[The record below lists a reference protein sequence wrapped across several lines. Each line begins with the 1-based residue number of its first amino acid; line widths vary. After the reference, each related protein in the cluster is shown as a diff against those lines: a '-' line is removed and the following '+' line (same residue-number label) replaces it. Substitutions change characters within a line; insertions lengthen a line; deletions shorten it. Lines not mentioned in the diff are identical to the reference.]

1 MFTKKAARLADKLR
15 FVSVFVLIALLVVGF
30 LLKDKAGIEYFL
42 YPVYDDKEVID
53 SVFEEE
59 NPFVVMY
66 PNSAEDKIAA
76 TAAAIAADKDVKS
89 VTTYAGTLGITLG
102 VDEAVELISTRFP
115 DLIGSVP
122 PSMSAQITVIMQDL
136 FKTYLGKEELD
147 GTETVEMYG
156 FVSYVLGDMLTDDSV
171 NNIVKTLILSD
182 PETKAQCDSVKAMLD
197 SAKAQ
202 LVGENYSRI
211 MVTTRLQKESD
222 EAFAFVERLDGILKE
237 NMGEYYIMGNSY
249 LAYEMRAS
257 YSDEVNLITLISIVL
272 IFIVV
277 ALTFK
282 SLIIPTVL
290 VALIQCAVYLTLSFS
305 HLAHLEF
312 YYLAVII
319 VQAILMGATIDYA
332 ILFTNNCGFARRGVF
347 QLDAY
352 DPDLV
357 VDTVFR
363 NADTRAY
370 GKGPVDGSGVSCD
383 SDRKLLCGGALRNS
397 SARNFGGAGQAY
409 MLQREK
415 VGRIERQ
422 DERKILQPK
431 IREVNKNV
439 HNHLLNMQTRPSVR
453 IQGARLR

>member
-15 FVSVFVLIALLVVGF
+15 FVSIFVLIALLVVGF

-66 PNSAEDKIAA
+66 PNSAEDKVAA
-76 TAAAIAADKDVKS
+76 TAAAIAADKDVVS
-89 VTTYAGTLGITLG
+89 VTTYADTLGIMLG

-171 NNIVKTLILSD
+171 NNIVKTMILND
-182 PETKAQCDSVKAMLD
+182 PETKAQCESVKAMLD
-197 SAKAQ
+197 VAKAQ

-211 MVTTRLQKESD
+211 MVATTLQKESD

-305 HLAHLEF
+305 YLAHLEF

-332 ILFTNNCGFARRGVF
+332 ILFTNN
-347 QLDAY
+347 Y
-352 DPDLV
+352 
-357 VDTVFR
+357 
-363 NADTRAY
+363 
-370 GKGPVDGSGVSCD
+370 
-383 SDRKLLCGGALRNS
+383 
-397 SARNFGGAGQAY
+397 
-409 MLQREK
+409 REK
-415 VGRIERQ
+415 
-422 DERKILQPK
+422 RKILDRADSLASAYSNSMHTILTSSSILFFVTLIIGLTAK
-431 IREVNKNV
+431 D
-439 HNHLLNMQTRPSVR
+439 PSMVQVCLAIAIGSFFAVALCVIVLPGILAALDKPICYSAKKWEELSAKLKEKYYSR
-453 IQGARLR
+453 KSAE

>member
-15 FVSVFVLIALLVVGF
+15 FLSIFVLIALLVVGF

-66 PNSAEDKIAA
+66 PNSAEDKVAA
-76 TAAAIAADKDVKS
+76 TAAAIAADKDVVS
-89 VTTYAGTLGITLG
+89 VTTYADTLGIMLG

-122 PSMSAQITVIMQDL
+122 PSMSAQITVIIQDL

-171 NNIVKTLILSD
+171 NNIVKTLILND
-182 PETKAQCDSVKAMLD
+182 PETKAQCESVKAMLD
-197 SAKAQ
+197 AAKAQ

-211 MVTTRLQKESD
+211 MVATTLQKESD

-237 NMGEYYIMGNSY
+237 SMGEYYIMGNSY

-305 HLAHLEF
+305 YLAHLEF

-332 ILFTNNCGFARRGVF
+332 ILFTNN
-347 QLDAY
+347 Y
-352 DPDLV
+352 
-357 VDTVFR
+357 
-363 NADTRAY
+363 
-370 GKGPVDGSGVSCD
+370 
-383 SDRKLLCGGALRNS
+383 
-397 SARNFGGAGQAY
+397 
-409 MLQREK
+409 REK
-415 VGRIERQ
+415 
-422 DERKILQPK
+422 RKILDRADSLASAYSNSMHTILTSSSILFFVTLIIGLTAK
-431 IREVNKNV
+431 D
-439 HNHLLNMQTRPSVR
+439 PSMVQVCLA
-453 IQGARLR
+453 IAIGSFFAVALCVIVLPGILAALDKPICYSAKK

>member
-15 FVSVFVLIALLVVGF
+15 FVSIFVLIALLVVGF

-66 PNSAEDKIAA
+66 PNSAEDKVAA
-76 TAAAIAADKDVKS
+76 TAAAIAADKDVVS
-89 VTTYAGTLGITLG
+89 VTTYADTLGIMLG

-197 SAKAQ
+197 AAKAQ

-211 MVTTRLQKESD
+211 MVATKLQKESD

-272 IFIVV
+272 IFLVV

-305 HLAHLEF
+305 YLAHLEF

-332 ILFTNNCGFARRGVF
+332 ILFTNN
-347 QLDAY
+347 Y
-352 DPDLV
+352 
-357 VDTVFR
+357 
-363 NADTRAY
+363 
-370 GKGPVDGSGVSCD
+370 
-383 SDRKLLCGGALRNS
+383 
-397 SARNFGGAGQAY
+397 
-409 MLQREK
+409 REK
-415 VGRIERQ
+415 
-422 DERKILQPK
+422 RKILDRADSLASAYSNSMHTILTSSSILFFVTLIIGLTAK
-431 IREVNKNV
+431 D
-439 HNHLLNMQTRPSVR
+439 PSMVQVCLAIAIGSFFAVALCVIVLPGILAALDKPICYSAKKWEELSAKLKEKYYSR
-453 IQGARLR
+453 KSAE

>member
-15 FVSVFVLIALLVVGF
+15 FVSIFVLIALLVVGF

-66 PNSAEDKIAA
+66 PNSAEDKVAA
-76 TAAAIAADKDVKS
+76 TAAAIAADKDVVS
-89 VTTYAGTLGITLG
+89 VTTYADTLGIMLG

-156 FVSYVLGDMLTDDSV
+156 FVRYVLGDMLTDDSV
-171 NNIVKTLILSD
+171 NNIVKTMILND
-182 PETKAQCDSVKAMLD
+182 PETKAQCESVKAMLD
-197 SAKAQ
+197 AAKAQ

-211 MVTTRLQKESD
+211 MVATTLQKESD

-305 HLAHLEF
+305 YLAHLEF

-332 ILFTNNCGFARRGVF
+332 ILFTNN
-347 QLDAY
+347 Y
-352 DPDLV
+352 
-357 VDTVFR
+357 
-363 NADTRAY
+363 
-370 GKGPVDGSGVSCD
+370 
-383 SDRKLLCGGALRNS
+383 
-397 SARNFGGAGQAY
+397 
-409 MLQREK
+409 REK
-415 VGRIERQ
+415 
-422 DERKILQPK
+422 RKILDRADSLASAYSNSMHTILTSSSILFFVTLIIGLTAK
-431 IREVNKNV
+431 D
-439 HNHLLNMQTRPSVR
+439 PSMVQVCLAIAIGSFFAVALCVIVLPGILAALDKPICYSAKKWEELSAKLKEKYYSR
-453 IQGARLR
+453 KSAE

>member
-15 FVSVFVLIALLVVGF
+15 FVSIFVLIALLVVGF

-66 PNSAEDKIAA
+66 PNSAEDKVAA
-76 TAAAIAADKDVKS
+76 TAAAIAADKDVVS
-89 VTTYAGTLGITLG
+89 VTTYADTLGIMLG

-171 NNIVKTLILSD
+171 NNIVKTMILND
-182 PETKAQCDSVKAMLD
+182 PEAKAQCESVKAMLD
-197 SAKAQ
+197 AAKAQ

-211 MVTTRLQKESD
+211 MVATTLQKESD

-305 HLAHLEF
+305 YLAHLEF

-332 ILFTNNCGFARRGVF
+332 ILFTNN
-347 QLDAY
+347 Y
-352 DPDLV
+352 
-357 VDTVFR
+357 
-363 NADTRAY
+363 
-370 GKGPVDGSGVSCD
+370 
-383 SDRKLLCGGALRNS
+383 
-397 SARNFGGAGQAY
+397 
-409 MLQREK
+409 REK
-415 VGRIERQ
+415 
-422 DERKILQPK
+422 RKILDRADSLASAYSNSMHTILTSSSILFFVTLIIGLTAK
-431 IREVNKNV
+431 D
-439 HNHLLNMQTRPSVR
+439 PSMVQVCLAIAIGSFFAVALCVIVLPGILAALDKPICYSAKKWEELSAKLKEKYYSR
-453 IQGARLR
+453 KSAE

>member
-15 FVSVFVLIALLVVGF
+15 FVSIFVLIALLVVGF

-42 YPVYDDKEVID
+42 YPVYDDKKVID

-66 PNSAEDKIAA
+66 PNSAEDKVAA
-76 TAAAIAADKDVKS
+76 TAAAIAADKDVVS
-89 VTTYAGTLGITLG
+89 VTTYADTLGIMLG

-171 NNIVKTLILSD
+171 NNIVKTMILSD

-197 SAKAQ
+197 AAKAQ

-211 MVTTRLQKESD
+211 MVATTLQKESD

-305 HLAHLEF
+305 YLAHLEF

-332 ILFTNNCGFARRGVF
+332 ILFTNN
-347 QLDAY
+347 Y
-352 DPDLV
+352 
-357 VDTVFR
+357 
-363 NADTRAY
+363 
-370 GKGPVDGSGVSCD
+370 
-383 SDRKLLCGGALRNS
+383 
-397 SARNFGGAGQAY
+397 
-409 MLQREK
+409 REK
-415 VGRIERQ
+415 
-422 DERKILQPK
+422 RKILDRADSLAAAYSNSMHTILTSSSILFFVTLILGLTAK
-431 IREVNKNV
+431 D
-439 HNHLLNMQTRPSVR
+439 PSMVQVCLAIAIGSFFAVALCVIVLPGILAALDKPICYSAKKWEELSAKLKEKYYSR
-453 IQGARLR
+453 KSAE

>member
-1 MFTKKAARLADKLR
+1 MFTKKVARLADKLR

-66 PNSAEDKIAA
+66 PNSAEDKVAA
-76 TAAAIAADKDVKS
+76 TAAAIAADKDVVS
-89 VTTYAGTLGITLG
+89 VTTYADTLGIMLG

-171 NNIVKTLILSD
+171 NNIVKTMILND
-182 PETKAQCDSVKAMLD
+182 PETKAQCESVKAMLD
-197 SAKAQ
+197 AAKAQ

-211 MVTTRLQKESD
+211 MVATTLQKESD

-305 HLAHLEF
+305 YLAHLEF

-332 ILFTNNCGFARRGVF
+332 ILFTNN
-347 QLDAY
+347 Y
-352 DPDLV
+352 
-357 VDTVFR
+357 
-363 NADTRAY
+363 
-370 GKGPVDGSGVSCD
+370 
-383 SDRKLLCGGALRNS
+383 
-397 SARNFGGAGQAY
+397 
-409 MLQREK
+409 REK
-415 VGRIERQ
+415 
-422 DERKILQPK
+422 RKILDRADSLASAYSNSMHTILTSSSILFFVTLIIGLTAK
-431 IREVNKNV
+431 D
-439 HNHLLNMQTRPSVR
+439 PSMVQVCLAIAIGSFFAVALCVIVLPGILAALDKPICYSAKKWEELSAKLKEKYYSR
-453 IQGARLR
+453 KSAE

>member
-332 ILFTNNCGFARRGVF
+332 ILFTNN
-347 QLDAY
+347 Y
-352 DPDLV
+352 
-357 VDTVFR
+357 
-363 NADTRAY
+363 
-370 GKGPVDGSGVSCD
+370 
-383 SDRKLLCGGALRNS
+383 
-397 SARNFGGAGQAY
+397 
-409 MLQREK
+409 REK
-415 VGRIERQ
+415 
-422 DERKILQPK
+422 RKTLDRADSLAAAYSNSMHTILTSSSILFFVTLILGLTAK
-431 IREVNKNV
+431 D
-439 HNHLLNMQTRPSVR
+439 PSMVQVCLAIAIGSFFAVALCVIVLPGILAALDKPICYSAKKWEELSAKMKEKYYSR
-453 IQGARLR
+453 KSAK

>member
-15 FVSVFVLIALLVVGF
+15 FVSIFVLIALLVVGF

-66 PNSAEDKIAA
+66 PNSSEDKVNA

-89 VTTYAGTLGITLG
+89 VTTYAGTLGIMLG

-122 PSMSAQITVIMQDL
+122 PSMSSQISAIMQDL

-147 GTETVEMYG
+147 GTERVEMYG

-171 NNIVKTLILSD
+171 NNIVKTMILND
-182 PETKAQCDSVKAMLD
+182 PETKAQCESVKAMLD
-197 SAKAQ
+197 AAKAQ

-211 MVTTRLQKESD
+211 MVATTLQKESD

-305 HLAHLEF
+305 YLAHLEF

-332 ILFTNNCGFARRGVF
+332 ILFTNN
-347 QLDAY
+347 Y
-352 DPDLV
+352 
-357 VDTVFR
+357 
-363 NADTRAY
+363 
-370 GKGPVDGSGVSCD
+370 
-383 SDRKLLCGGALRNS
+383 
-397 SARNFGGAGQAY
+397 
-409 MLQREK
+409 REK
-415 VGRIERQ
+415 
-422 DERKILQPK
+422 RKTLDRADSLASAYSNSMHTILTSSSILFFVTLIIGLTAK
-431 IREVNKNV
+431 D
-439 HNHLLNMQTRPSVR
+439 PSMVQVCLAIAIGSFFAVALCVIVLPGILAALDKPICYSAKKWEEWSAKLKEKYYSR
-453 IQGARLR
+453 KSAE

>member
-15 FVSVFVLIALLVVGF
+15 FVSIFVLIALLVVGF

-66 PNSAEDKIAA
+66 PNSAEDKVAA

-102 VDEAVELISTRFP
+102 VDEAVELISTQFP

-197 SAKAQ
+197 AAKAQ

-211 MVTTRLQKESD
+211 MVATTLQKESD

-305 HLAHLEF
+305 YLAHLEF

-332 ILFTNNCGFARRGVF
+332 ILYTNN
-347 QLDAY
+347 Y
-352 DPDLV
+352 
-357 VDTVFR
+357 
-363 NADTRAY
+363 
-370 GKGPVDGSGVSCD
+370 
-383 SDRKLLCGGALRNS
+383 
-397 SARNFGGAGQAY
+397 
-409 MLQREK
+409 REK
-415 VGRIERQ
+415 
-422 DERKILQPK
+422 RKILDRADSLAAAYSNSMHTILTSSSILFFVTLILGLTAK
-431 IREVNKNV
+431 D
-439 HNHLLNMQTRPSVR
+439 PSMVQVCLAIAIGSFFAVALCVIVLPGILAALDKPICYSAKKWEELSAKLKEKYYSR
-453 IQGARLR
+453 KSAE

>member
-1 MFTKKAARLADKLR
+1 MFTKKAARLAPKLR
-15 FVSVFVLIALLVVGF
+15 FVSIFVLIALLVVGF

-42 YPVYDDKEVID
+42 YPFYDDKEVID

-59 NPFVVMY
+59 TPFVVMY

-76 TAAAIAADKDVKS
+76 TAAAIAADKDVVS
-89 VTTYAGTLGITLG
+89 VTTYADTLGIMLG

-156 FVSYVLGDMLTDDSV
+156 LVSYVLGDMLTDDSV
-171 NNIVKTLILSD
+171 NNIVKTMILND
-182 PETKAQCDSVKAMLD
+182 PETKAQCESVKAMLD
-197 SAKAQ
+197 AAKAQ

-211 MVTTRLQKESD
+211 MVATTLQKESD

-305 HLAHLEF
+305 YLAHLEF

-332 ILFTNNCGFARRGVF
+332 ILFTNN
-347 QLDAY
+347 Y
-352 DPDLV
+352 
-357 VDTVFR
+357 
-363 NADTRAY
+363 
-370 GKGPVDGSGVSCD
+370 
-383 SDRKLLCGGALRNS
+383 
-397 SARNFGGAGQAY
+397 
-409 MLQREK
+409 REK
-415 VGRIERQ
+415 
-422 DERKILQPK
+422 RKILDRADSLASAYSNSMHTILTSSSILFFVTLIIGLTAK
-431 IREVNKNV
+431 D
-439 HNHLLNMQTRPSVR
+439 PSM
-453 IQGARLR
+453 IQVCLAIAIGSFFAVALCVIVLPGILAALDKPICYSAKKWEELSAKLKEKYYSRKSAE

>member
-15 FVSVFVLIALLVVGF
+15 FVSIFVLIALLVVGF

-66 PNSAEDKIAA
+66 PNSAEDKVAA
-76 TAAAIAADKDVKS
+76 TAAAIAADKEVVS
-89 VTTYAGTLGITLG
+89 VTTYADTLGIMLG
-102 VDEAVELISTRFP
+102 VDEAVELISTQFP

-136 FKTYLGKEELD
+136 FKTYLGKEKLD

-171 NNIVKTLILSD
+171 NNIVKTMILND
-182 PETKAQCDSVKAMLD
+182 PETKAQCESVKAMLD
-197 SAKAQ
+197 AAKAQ

-211 MVTTRLQKESD
+211 MVATTLQKESD

-237 NMGEYYIMGNSY
+237 SMGEYYIMGNSY

-305 HLAHLEF
+305 YLAHLEF

-332 ILFTNNCGFARRGVF
+332 ILFTNN
-347 QLDAY
+347 Y
-352 DPDLV
+352 
-357 VDTVFR
+357 
-363 NADTRAY
+363 
-370 GKGPVDGSGVSCD
+370 
-383 SDRKLLCGGALRNS
+383 
-397 SARNFGGAGQAY
+397 
-409 MLQREK
+409 REK
-415 VGRIERQ
+415 
-422 DERKILQPK
+422 RKTLDRADSLAAAYSNSMHTILTSSSILFFVTLILGLTAK
-431 IREVNKNV
+431 D
-439 HNHLLNMQTRPSVR
+439 PSMVQVCLAIAIGSFFAVALCVIVLPGILAALDKPICYSAKKWEELSAKLKEKYYSR
-453 IQGARLR
+453 KSAE

>member
-15 FVSVFVLIALLVVGF
+15 FVSIFVLIALLVVGF

-66 PNSAEDKIAA
+66 PNSAEDKVAA
-76 TAAAIAADKDVKS
+76 TAAAIAADKDVVS
-89 VTTYAGTLGITLG
+89 VTTYADTLGIMLG

-171 NNIVKTLILSD
+171 NNIVKTMILND
-182 PETKAQCDSVKAMLD
+182 PKTKAQCESVKAMLD
-197 SAKAQ
+197 AAKAQ

-211 MVTTRLQKESD
+211 MVATTLQKESD

-272 IFIVV
+272 TFIVV

-305 HLAHLEF
+305 YLAHLEF

-332 ILFTNNCGFARRGVF
+332 ILFTNN
-347 QLDAY
+347 Y
-352 DPDLV
+352 
-357 VDTVFR
+357 
-363 NADTRAY
+363 
-370 GKGPVDGSGVSCD
+370 
-383 SDRKLLCGGALRNS
+383 
-397 SARNFGGAGQAY
+397 
-409 MLQREK
+409 REK
-415 VGRIERQ
+415 
-422 DERKILQPK
+422 RKILDRADSLAAAYSNSMHTILTSSSILFFVTLILGLTAK
-431 IREVNKNV
+431 D
-439 HNHLLNMQTRPSVR
+439 PSMVQVCLAIAIGSFFAVALCVIVLPGILAALDKPICYSAKKWEELSAKLKEKYYSR
-453 IQGARLR
+453 KSAE

>member
-15 FVSVFVLIALLVVGF
+15 FVSIFVLIALLVVGF

-66 PNSAEDKIAA
+66 PNSAEDKVAA
-76 TAAAIAADKDVKS
+76 TAAAIAADKDVVS
-89 VTTYAGTLGITLG
+89 VTTYADTLGIMLG

-171 NNIVKTLILSD
+171 NNIVKTMILND
-182 PETKAQCDSVKAMLD
+182 PETKAQCESVKAMLD
-197 SAKAQ
+197 AAKAQ

-211 MVTTRLQKESD
+211 MVATTLQKESD
-222 EAFAFVERLDGILKE
+222 EAFAFVERLDGVLKE

-305 HLAHLEF
+305 YLAHLEF

-332 ILFTNNCGFARRGVF
+332 ILFTNN
-347 QLDAY
+347 Y
-352 DPDLV
+352 
-357 VDTVFR
+357 
-363 NADTRAY
+363 
-370 GKGPVDGSGVSCD
+370 
-383 SDRKLLCGGALRNS
+383 
-397 SARNFGGAGQAY
+397 
-409 MLQREK
+409 REK
-415 VGRIERQ
+415 
-422 DERKILQPK
+422 RKILDRADSLASAYSNSMHTILTSSSILFFVTLIIGLTAK
-431 IREVNKNV
+431 D
-439 HNHLLNMQTRPSVR
+439 PSMVQVCLAIAIGSFFAVALCVIVLPGILAALDKPICYSAKKWEELSAKLKEKYYSR
-453 IQGARLR
+453 KSAE

>member
-15 FVSVFVLIALLVVGF
+15 FVSIFVLIALLVVGF

-66 PNSAEDKIAA
+66 PNSAEDKVAA
-76 TAAAIAADKDVKS
+76 TAAAIAADKDVVS
-89 VTTYAGTLGITLG
+89 VTTYADTLGIMLG

-197 SAKAQ
+197 AAKAQ

-211 MVTTRLQKESD
+211 MVATKLQKESD

-272 IFIVV
+272 IFLVV

-305 HLAHLEF
+305 YLAHLEF

-332 ILFTNNCGFARRGVF
+332 ILFTNN
-347 QLDAY
+347 Y
-352 DPDLV
+352 
-357 VDTVFR
+357 
-363 NADTRAY
+363 
-370 GKGPVDGSGVSCD
+370 
-383 SDRKLLCGGALRNS
+383 
-397 SARNFGGAGQAY
+397 
-409 MLQREK
+409 REK
-415 VGRIERQ
+415 
-422 DERKILQPK
+422 RKILDRADSLASAYSNSMHTILTSSSILFFVTLILGLTAK
-431 IREVNKNV
+431 D
-439 HNHLLNMQTRPSVR
+439 PSMVQVCLAIAIGSFFAVALCVIVLPGILAALDKPICYSAKKWEELSAKLKEKYYSR
-453 IQGARLR
+453 KSAE

>member
-15 FVSVFVLIALLVVGF
+15 FVSIFVLIALLVVGF

-66 PNSAEDKIAA
+66 PNSAEDKVAA
-76 TAAAIAADKDVKS
+76 TAAAIAADKDVVS
-89 VTTYAGTLGITLG
+89 VTTYADTLGIMLG

-122 PSMSAQITVIMQDL
+122 PSMSAQITVIMQGL

-171 NNIVKTLILSD
+171 NNIVKTMILND
-182 PETKAQCDSVKAMLD
+182 PETKAQCESVKAMLD
-197 SAKAQ
+197 AAKAQ

-211 MVTTRLQKESD
+211 MVATTLQKESD

-305 HLAHLEF
+305 YLAHLEF

-332 ILFTNNCGFARRGVF
+332 ILFTNN
-347 QLDAY
+347 Y
-352 DPDLV
+352 
-357 VDTVFR
+357 
-363 NADTRAY
+363 
-370 GKGPVDGSGVSCD
+370 
-383 SDRKLLCGGALRNS
+383 
-397 SARNFGGAGQAY
+397 
-409 MLQREK
+409 REK
-415 VGRIERQ
+415 
-422 DERKILQPK
+422 RKILDRADSLASAYSNSMHTILTSSSILFFVTLIIGLTAK
-431 IREVNKNV
+431 D
-439 HNHLLNMQTRPSVR
+439 PSMVQVCLAIAIGSFFAVALCVIVLPGILAALDKPICYSAKKWEELSAKLKEKYYSR
-453 IQGARLR
+453 KSAE

>member
-15 FVSVFVLIALLVVGF
+15 FVSIFVLIALLVVGF

-42 YPVYDDKEVID
+42 YPVYNDKEVID

-66 PNSAEDKIAA
+66 PNSAEDKVAA
-76 TAAAIAADKDVKS
+76 TAAAIAADKDVVS
-89 VTTYAGTLGITLG
+89 VTTYADTLGIMLG

-171 NNIVKTLILSD
+171 NNIVKTMILND
-182 PETKAQCDSVKAMLD
+182 PETKAQCESVKAMLNA
-197 SAKAQ
+197 AKAQ

-211 MVTTRLQKESD
+211 MVATTLQKESD

-305 HLAHLEF
+305 YLAHLEF

-332 ILFTNNCGFARRGVF
+332 ILFTNN
-347 QLDAY
+347 Y
-352 DPDLV
+352 
-357 VDTVFR
+357 
-363 NADTRAY
+363 
-370 GKGPVDGSGVSCD
+370 
-383 SDRKLLCGGALRNS
+383 
-397 SARNFGGAGQAY
+397 
-409 MLQREK
+409 REK
-415 VGRIERQ
+415 
-422 DERKILQPK
+422 RKILDRADSLASAYSNSMHTILTSSSILFFVTLIIGLTAK
-431 IREVNKNV
+431 D
-439 HNHLLNMQTRPSVR
+439 PSMVQVCLAIAIGSFFAVALCVIVLPGILAALDKPICYSAKKWEELSAKLKEKYYSR
-453 IQGARLR
+453 KSAE

>member
-15 FVSVFVLIALLVVGF
+15 FVSIFVLIALLVVGF

-66 PNSAEDKIAA
+66 PNSSEDKVAA

-171 NNIVKTLILSD
+171 NNIVKTMILND
-182 PETKAQCDSVKAMLD
+182 PETKAQCESVKAMLD
-197 SAKAQ
+197 AAKAQ

-211 MVTTRLQKESD
+211 MVATTLQKESD

-305 HLAHLEF
+305 YLAHLEF

-332 ILFTNNCGFARRGVF
+332 ILYTNN
-347 QLDAY
+347 Y
-352 DPDLV
+352 
-357 VDTVFR
+357 
-363 NADTRAY
+363 
-370 GKGPVDGSGVSCD
+370 
-383 SDRKLLCGGALRNS
+383 
-397 SARNFGGAGQAY
+397 
-409 MLQREK
+409 REK
-415 VGRIERQ
+415 
-422 DERKILQPK
+422 RKILDRADSLAAAYSNSMHTILTSSSILFFVTLILGLTAK
-431 IREVNKNV
+431 D
-439 HNHLLNMQTRPSVR
+439 PSMVQVCLAIAIGSFFAVALCVIVLPGILAALDKPICYSAKKWEELSAKLKEKYYSR
-453 IQGARLR
+453 KSAE

>member
-1 MFTKKAARLADKLR
+1 MFTKKVARLADKLR

-66 PNSAEDKIAA
+66 PNSAEDKVAA
-76 TAAAIAADKDVKS
+76 TAAAIAADKDVVS
-89 VTTYAGTLGITLG
+89 VTTYADTLGIMLG

-171 NNIVKTLILSD
+171 NNIVKTMILND
-182 PETKAQCDSVKAMLD
+182 PETKAQCESVKAMLD
-197 SAKAQ
+197 AAKAQ

-211 MVTTRLQKESD
+211 MVATTLQKESD
-222 EAFAFVERLDGILKE
+222 EAFALVERLDGILKE
-237 NMGEYYIMGNSY
+237 SMGEYYIMGNSY

-305 HLAHLEF
+305 YLAHLEF

-332 ILFTNNCGFARRGVF
+332 ILFTNN
-347 QLDAY
+347 Y
-352 DPDLV
+352 
-357 VDTVFR
+357 
-363 NADTRAY
+363 
-370 GKGPVDGSGVSCD
+370 
-383 SDRKLLCGGALRNS
+383 
-397 SARNFGGAGQAY
+397 
-409 MLQREK
+409 REK
-415 VGRIERQ
+415 
-422 DERKILQPK
+422 RKILDRADSLASAYSNSMHTILTSSSILFFVTLIIGLTAK
-431 IREVNKNV
+431 D
-439 HNHLLNMQTRPSVR
+439 PSMVQVCLAIAIGSFFAVALCVIVLPGILAALDKPICYSAKKWEELSAKLKEKYYSR
-453 IQGARLR
+453 KSAE

>member
-15 FVSVFVLIALLVVGF
+15 FVSIFVLIALLVVGF

-66 PNSAEDKIAA
+66 PNSAEDKVAA
-76 TAAAIAADKDVKS
+76 TAAAIAADKDVVS
-89 VTTYAGTLGITLG
+89 VTTYADTLGIMLG

-171 NNIVKTLILSD
+171 NNIVKTMILND
-182 PETKAQCDSVKAMLD
+182 PETKAQCESVKAMLD
-197 SAKAQ
+197 AAKAQ

-211 MVTTRLQKESD
+211 MVATTLQKESD

-237 NMGEYYIMGNSY
+237 SMGEYYIMGNSY

-272 IFIVV
+272 TFIVV

-305 HLAHLEF
+305 YLAHLEF

-332 ILFTNNCGFARRGVF
+332 ILFTNN
-347 QLDAY
+347 Y
-352 DPDLV
+352 
-357 VDTVFR
+357 
-363 NADTRAY
+363 
-370 GKGPVDGSGVSCD
+370 
-383 SDRKLLCGGALRNS
+383 
-397 SARNFGGAGQAY
+397 
-409 MLQREK
+409 REK
-415 VGRIERQ
+415 
-422 DERKILQPK
+422 RKILDRADSLAAAYSNSMHTILTSSSILFFVTLILGLTAK
-431 IREVNKNV
+431 D
-439 HNHLLNMQTRPSVR
+439 PSMVQVCLAIAIGSFFAVALCVIVLPGILAALDKPICYSAKKWEELSAKLKEKYYSR
-453 IQGARLR
+453 KSAE

>member
-15 FVSVFVLIALLVVGF
+15 FVSIFVLIALLVVGF

-66 PNSAEDKIAA
+66 PNSSEDKVNA
-76 TAAAIAADKDVKS
+76 TAAAIAADKDVVS
-89 VTTYAGTLGITLG
+89 VTTYADTLGIMLG
-102 VDEAVELISTRFP
+102 VDEAVELISTQFP

-122 PSMSAQITVIMQDL
+122 PSMSAQITVIMEDL

-211 MVTTRLQKESD
+211 MVATTLQKESD

-237 NMGEYYIMGNSY
+237 NMGEYSIMGNSY

-257 YSDEVNLITLISIVL
+257 YSDEVNLITLISVIL

-305 HLAHLEF
+305 YLAHLEF

-332 ILFTNNCGFARRGVF
+332 ILFTNN
-347 QLDAY
+347 Y
-352 DPDLV
+352 
-357 VDTVFR
+357 
-363 NADTRAY
+363 
-370 GKGPVDGSGVSCD
+370 
-383 SDRKLLCGGALRNS
+383 
-397 SARNFGGAGQAY
+397 
-409 MLQREK
+409 REK
-415 VGRIERQ
+415 
-422 DERKILQPK
+422 RKTLDRADSLAAAYSNSMHTILTSSSILFFVTLIIGLTAK
-431 IREVNKNV
+431 D
-439 HNHLLNMQTRPSVR
+439 PSMVQVCLAIAIGSFFAVALCVIVLPGILAALDKPICYSAKKWEELSAKLKEKYYSR
-453 IQGARLR
+453 KSAE

>member
-15 FVSVFVLIALLVVGF
+15 FVSIFVLIALLVVGF
-30 LLKDKAGIEYFL
+30 LLKDEAGIEYFL

-66 PNSAEDKIAA
+66 PNSAEDKVAA
-76 TAAAIAADKDVKS
+76 TAAAIAADKDVVS
-89 VTTYAGTLGITLG
+89 VTTYADTLGIMLG

-147 GTETVEMYG
+147 GTERVEMYG

-171 NNIVKTLILSD
+171 NNIVKTLILND
-182 PETKAQCDSVKAMLD
+182 PETKAQCESVKAMLD
-197 SAKAQ
+197 AAKAQ

-211 MVTTRLQKESD
+211 MVATKLQKESD

-305 HLAHLEF
+305 YLAHLEF

-332 ILFTNNCGFARRGVF
+332 ILFTNN
-347 QLDAY
+347 Y
-352 DPDLV
+352 
-357 VDTVFR
+357 
-363 NADTRAY
+363 
-370 GKGPVDGSGVSCD
+370 
-383 SDRKLLCGGALRNS
+383 
-397 SARNFGGAGQAY
+397 
-409 MLQREK
+409 REK
-415 VGRIERQ
+415 
-422 DERKILQPK
+422 RKILDRADSLASAYSNSMHTILTSSSILFFVTLILGLTAK
-431 IREVNKNV
+431 D
-439 HNHLLNMQTRPSVR
+439 PSMVQVCLAIAIGSFFAVALCVIVLPGILAALDKPICYSAKKWEELSAKLKEKYYSR
-453 IQGARLR
+453 KSAE

>member
-15 FVSVFVLIALLVVGF
+15 FVSIFVLIALLVVGF

-66 PNSAEDKIAA
+66 PNSAEDKVAA
-76 TAAAIAADKDVKS
+76 TAAAIVADKDVVS
-89 VTTYAGTLGITLG
+89 VTTYADTLGIMLG

-171 NNIVKTLILSD
+171 NNIVKTMIHND
-182 PETKAQCDSVKAMLD
+182 PETKAQCESVKAMLD
-197 SAKAQ
+197 AAKAQ

-211 MVTTRLQKESD
+211 MVATTLQKESD

-305 HLAHLEF
+305 YLAHLEF

-332 ILFTNNCGFARRGVF
+332 ILFTNN
-347 QLDAY
+347 Y
-352 DPDLV
+352 
-357 VDTVFR
+357 
-363 NADTRAY
+363 
-370 GKGPVDGSGVSCD
+370 
-383 SDRKLLCGGALRNS
+383 
-397 SARNFGGAGQAY
+397 
-409 MLQREK
+409 REK
-415 VGRIERQ
+415 
-422 DERKILQPK
+422 RKILDRADSLAAAYSNSMHTILTSSSILFFVTLILGLTAK
-431 IREVNKNV
+431 D
-439 HNHLLNMQTRPSVR
+439 PSMVQVCLAIAIGSFFAVALCVIVLPGILAALDKPICYSAKKWEELSAKLKEKYYSR
-453 IQGARLR
+453 KSAE

>member
-15 FVSVFVLIALLVVGF
+15 FLSIFVLIALLVVGF

-66 PNSAEDKIAA
+66 PNSAEDKVAA
-76 TAAAIAADKDVKS
+76 TAAAIAADKDVVS
-89 VTTYAGTLGITLG
+89 VTTYADTLGIMLG

-122 PSMSAQITVIMQDL
+122 PSMSAQITVIIQDL

-171 NNIVKTLILSD
+171 NNIVKTLILND
-182 PETKAQCDSVKAMLD
+182 PETKAQCESVKAMLD
-197 SAKAQ
+197 AAKAQ

-211 MVTTRLQKESD
+211 MVATTLQKESD

-237 NMGEYYIMGNSY
+237 SMGEYYIMGNSY

-305 HLAHLEF
+305 YLAHLEF

-332 ILFTNNCGFARRGVF
+332 ILFTNN
-347 QLDAY
+347 Y
-352 DPDLV
+352 
-357 VDTVFR
+357 
-363 NADTRAY
+363 
-370 GKGPVDGSGVSCD
+370 
-383 SDRKLLCGGALRNS
+383 
-397 SARNFGGAGQAY
+397 
-409 MLQREK
+409 REK
-415 VGRIERQ
+415 
-422 DERKILQPK
+422 RKILDRADSLASAYSNSMHTILTSSSILFFVTLIIGLTAK
-431 IREVNKNV
+431 D
-439 HNHLLNMQTRPSVR
+439 PSMVQVCLAIAIGSFFAVALCVIVLPGILAALDKPICYSAKKWEELSAKLKEKYYSR
-453 IQGARLR
+453 KSAE

>member
-15 FVSVFVLIALLVVGF
+15 FVSIFVLIALLVVGF

-66 PNSAEDKIAA
+66 PNSAEDKVAA
-76 TAAAIAADKDVKS
+76 TAAAIAADKDVVS
-89 VTTYAGTLGITLG
+89 VTTYADTLGIMLG

-171 NNIVKTLILSD
+171 NNIVKTMILND
-182 PETKAQCDSVKAMLD
+182 PETKAQCESVKAMLD
-197 SAKAQ
+197 AAKAQ

-211 MVTTRLQKESD
+211 MVATTLQKESD

-272 IFIVV
+272 TFIVV

-305 HLAHLEF
+305 YLAHLEF

-332 ILFTNNCGFARRGVF
+332 ILFTNN
-347 QLDAY
+347 Y
-352 DPDLV
+352 
-357 VDTVFR
+357 
-363 NADTRAY
+363 
-370 GKGPVDGSGVSCD
+370 
-383 SDRKLLCGGALRNS
+383 
-397 SARNFGGAGQAY
+397 
-409 MLQREK
+409 REK
-415 VGRIERQ
+415 
-422 DERKILQPK
+422 RKILDRADSLASAYSNSMHTILTSSSILFFVTLIIGLTAK
-431 IREVNKNV
+431 D
-439 HNHLLNMQTRPSVR
+439 PSMVQVCLAIAIGSFFAVALCVIVLPGILAALDKPICYSAKKWEELSAKLKEKYYSR
-453 IQGARLR
+453 KSAE

>member
-15 FVSVFVLIALLVVGF
+15 FVSIFVLIALLVVGF

-66 PNSAEDKIAA
+66 PNSAEDKVAA
-76 TAAAIAADKDVKS
+76 TAAAIAADKDVVS
-89 VTTYAGTLGITLG
+89 VTTYADTLGIMLG

-171 NNIVKTLILSD
+171 NNIVKTMILND
-182 PETKAQCDSVKAMLD
+182 PETKAQCESVKAMLD
-197 SAKAQ
+197 AAKAQ

-211 MVTTRLQKESD
+211 MVATTLQKESD

-305 HLAHLEF
+305 YLAHLEF

-332 ILFTNNCGFARRGVF
+332 ILFTNN
-347 QLDAY
+347 Y
-352 DPDLV
+352 
-357 VDTVFR
+357 
-363 NADTRAY
+363 
-370 GKGPVDGSGVSCD
+370 
-383 SDRKLLCGGALRNS
+383 
-397 SARNFGGAGQAY
+397 
-409 MLQREK
+409 REK
-415 VGRIERQ
+415 
-422 DERKILQPK
+422 RKILDRADSLASAYSNSIHTILTSSSILFFVTLIIGLTAK
-431 IREVNKNV
+431 D
-439 HNHLLNMQTRPSVR
+439 PSMVQVCLAIAIGSFFAVALCVIVLPGILAALDKPICYSAKKWEELSAKLKEKYYSR
-453 IQGARLR
+453 KSAE

>member
-15 FVSVFVLIALLVVGF
+15 FVSIFVLIALLVVGF

-66 PNSAEDKIAA
+66 PNSAEDKVAA

-136 FKTYLGKEELD
+136 FKTYLGKEDLD
-147 GTETVEMYG
+147 GTERVEMYG

-197 SAKAQ
+197 AAKAQ

-211 MVTTRLQKESD
+211 MVATTLQKESD
-222 EAFAFVERLDGILKE
+222 EAFAFVERLDNILKE
-237 NMGEYYIMGNSY
+237 NLGEYYIMGNSY

-272 IFIVV
+272 TFIVV

-305 HLAHLEF
+305 YLAHLEF

-332 ILFTNNCGFARRGVF
+332 ILFTNN
-347 QLDAY
+347 Y
-352 DPDLV
+352 
-357 VDTVFR
+357 
-363 NADTRAY
+363 
-370 GKGPVDGSGVSCD
+370 
-383 SDRKLLCGGALRNS
+383 
-397 SARNFGGAGQAY
+397 
-409 MLQREK
+409 REK
-415 VGRIERQ
+415 
-422 DERKILQPK
+422 RKILDRADSLASAYSNSMHTILTSSSILFFVTLILGLTAK
-431 IREVNKNV
+431 D
-439 HNHLLNMQTRPSVR
+439 PSMVQVCLAIAIGSFFAVALCVIVLPGILAALDKPICYSAKKWEELSAKLKEKYYSR
-453 IQGARLR
+453 KSAE

>member
-15 FVSVFVLIALLVVGF
+15 FVSIFVLIALLVVGF

-66 PNSAEDKIAA
+66 PNSAEDKIAT
-76 TAAAIAADKDVKS
+76 TAAAIAADKDVVS
-89 VTTYAGTLGITLG
+89 VTTYADTLGIMLG

-171 NNIVKTLILSD
+171 NNIVKTMILND
-182 PETKAQCDSVKAMLD
+182 PEIKAQCESVKAMLD
-197 SAKAQ
+197 AAKAQ

-211 MVTTRLQKESD
+211 MVATTLQKESD

-305 HLAHLEF
+305 YLAHLEF

-332 ILFTNNCGFARRGVF
+332 ILFTNN
-347 QLDAY
+347 Y
-352 DPDLV
+352 
-357 VDTVFR
+357 
-363 NADTRAY
+363 
-370 GKGPVDGSGVSCD
+370 
-383 SDRKLLCGGALRNS
+383 
-397 SARNFGGAGQAY
+397 
-409 MLQREK
+409 REK
-415 VGRIERQ
+415 
-422 DERKILQPK
+422 RKILDRADSLASAYSNSMHTILTSSSILFFVTLIIGLTAK
-431 IREVNKNV
+431 D
-439 HNHLLNMQTRPSVR
+439 PSMVQVCLAIAIGSFFAVALCVIVLPGILAALDKPICYSAKKWEELSAKLKEQYYSR
-453 IQGARLR
+453 KSAE

>member
-15 FVSVFVLIALLVVGF
+15 FVSIFVLIALLVVGF

-66 PNSAEDKIAA
+66 PNSAEDKVAA
-76 TAAAIAADKDVKS
+76 TAAAIAADKDVVS
-89 VTTYAGTLGITLG
+89 VTTYADTLGIMLG

-171 NNIVKTLILSD
+171 NNIVKTIILND
-182 PETKAQCDSVKAMLD
+182 PETKAQCESVKAMLD
-197 SAKAQ
+197 AAKAQ

-211 MVTTRLQKESD
+211 MVATTLQKESD

-305 HLAHLEF
+305 YLAHLEF

-332 ILFTNNCGFARRGVF
+332 ILFTNN
-347 QLDAY
+347 Y
-352 DPDLV
+352 
-357 VDTVFR
+357 
-363 NADTRAY
+363 
-370 GKGPVDGSGVSCD
+370 
-383 SDRKLLCGGALRNS
+383 
-397 SARNFGGAGQAY
+397 
-409 MLQREK
+409 REK
-415 VGRIERQ
+415 
-422 DERKILQPK
+422 RKILDRADSLAAAYSNSMHTILTSSSILFFVTLILGLTAK
-431 IREVNKNV
+431 D
-439 HNHLLNMQTRPSVR
+439 PSMVQVCLAIAIGSFFAVALCVIVLPGILAALDKPICYSAEKWEELSAKLKEKYYSR
-453 IQGARLR
+453 KSAE

>member
-15 FVSVFVLIALLVVGF
+15 FVSIFVLIALLVVGF

-66 PNSAEDKIAA
+66 PNSAEDKVAA

-122 PSMSAQITVIMQDL
+122 PSMSSQISAIMQDL
-136 FKTYLGKEELD
+136 FKTYLGKEDLD
-147 GTETVEMYG
+147 GTERVEMYG

-171 NNIVKTLILSD
+171 NNIVKTMILND
-182 PETKAQCDSVKAMLD
+182 PETKAQCESVKAMLD
-197 SAKAQ
+197 AAKAQ

-211 MVTTRLQKESD
+211 MVATTLQKESD

-257 YSDEVNLITLISIVL
+257 YSDEVNLITLISVIL

-305 HLAHLEF
+305 YLAHLEF

-332 ILFTNNCGFARRGVF
+332 ILFTNN
-347 QLDAY
+347 Y
-352 DPDLV
+352 
-357 VDTVFR
+357 
-363 NADTRAY
+363 
-370 GKGPVDGSGVSCD
+370 
-383 SDRKLLCGGALRNS
+383 
-397 SARNFGGAGQAY
+397 
-409 MLQREK
+409 REK
-415 VGRIERQ
+415 
-422 DERKILQPK
+422 RKILDRADSLASAYSNSMHTILTSSSILFFVTLIIGLTAK
-431 IREVNKNV
+431 D
-439 HNHLLNMQTRPSVR
+439 PSMVQVCLAIAIGSFFAVALCVIVLPGILAALDKPICYSAKKWEELSAKLKEKYYSR
-453 IQGARLR
+453 KSAE

>member
-15 FVSVFVLIALLVVGF
+15 FVSIFVLIALLVVGF

-66 PNSAEDKIAA
+66 PNSAEDKVAA
-76 TAAAIAADKDVKS
+76 TAAAIAADKDVVS
-89 VTTYAGTLGITLG
+89 VTTYADTLGIMLG

-171 NNIVKTLILSD
+171 NNIVKTMILND
-182 PETKAQCDSVKAMLD
+182 PETKAQCESVKAMLD
-197 SAKAQ
+197 AAKAQ

-211 MVTTRLQKESD
+211 MVATTLQKESD

-305 HLAHLEF
+305 YLAHLEF

-332 ILFTNNCGFARRGVF
+332 ILFTNN
-347 QLDAY
+347 Y
-352 DPDLV
+352 
-357 VDTVFR
+357 
-363 NADTRAY
+363 
-370 GKGPVDGSGVSCD
+370 
-383 SDRKLLCGGALRNS
+383 
-397 SARNFGGAGQAY
+397 
-409 MLQREK
+409 REK
-415 VGRIERQ
+415 
-422 DERKILQPK
+422 RKILDRADSLASAYSNSMHTILTSSSILFFVTLIIGLTAK
-431 IREVNKNV
+431 D
-439 HNHLLNMQTRPSVR
+439 PSMVQVCLAIAIGSFFAVALCVIVLPGILAALDKPICYSAKKWEELSAKLKEKYYSR
-453 IQGARLR
+453 KSAE

>member
-15 FVSVFVLIALLVVGF
+15 FVSIFVLIALLVVGF

-66 PNSAEDKIAA
+66 PNSAEDKVNA
-76 TAAAIAADKDVKS
+76 TAAAIAADKDVVS
-89 VTTYAGTLGITLG
+89 VTTYADTLGIMLG
-102 VDEAVELISTRFP
+102 VDEAVELISTQFP

-122 PSMSAQITVIMQDL
+122 PSMSAQITVIMEDL

-171 NNIVKTLILSD
+171 NNIVKIMILND
-182 PETKAQCDSVKAMLD
+182 PETKAQCESVKAMLD
-197 SAKAQ
+197 AAKAQ

-211 MVTTRLQKESD
+211 MVATTLQKESD
-222 EAFAFVERLDGILKE
+222 EAFAFVERLDNILKE

-249 LAYEMRAS
+249 LAYEMRDS
-257 YSDEVNLITLISIVL
+257 YSDEVNLITLISVIL

-305 HLAHLEF
+305 YLAHLEF

-332 ILFTNNCGFARRGVF
+332 ILFTNN
-347 QLDAY
+347 Y
-352 DPDLV
+352 
-357 VDTVFR
+357 
-363 NADTRAY
+363 
-370 GKGPVDGSGVSCD
+370 
-383 SDRKLLCGGALRNS
+383 
-397 SARNFGGAGQAY
+397 
-409 MLQREK
+409 REK
-415 VGRIERQ
+415 
-422 DERKILQPK
+422 RKTLDRADSLAAAYSNSMHTILTSSSILFFVTLILGLTAK
-431 IREVNKNV
+431 D
-439 HNHLLNMQTRPSVR
+439 PSMVQVCLAIAIGSFFAVALCVIVLPGILAALDKPICYSAKKWEELSAKLKEKHYSR
-453 IQGARLR
+453 KSAE

>member
-15 FVSVFVLIALLVVGF
+15 FVSIFVLIALLVVGF

-66 PNSAEDKIAA
+66 PNSAEDKVAA
-76 TAAAIAADKDVKS
+76 TAAAIAADKDVVS
-89 VTTYAGTLGITLG
+89 VTTYADTLGIMLG

-171 NNIVKTLILSD
+171 NNIVKTMILND
-182 PETKAQCDSVKAMLD
+182 PETKAQCESVKAMLD
-197 SAKAQ
+197 AAKAQ

-211 MVTTRLQKESD
+211 MVATTLQKESD

-305 HLAHLEF
+305 YLAHLEF

-332 ILFTNNCGFARRGVF
+332 ILFTNN
-347 QLDAY
+347 Y
-352 DPDLV
+352 
-357 VDTVFR
+357 
-363 NADTRAY
+363 
-370 GKGPVDGSGVSCD
+370 
-383 SDRKLLCGGALRNS
+383 
-397 SARNFGGAGQAY
+397 
-409 MLQREK
+409 REK
-415 VGRIERQ
+415 
-422 DERKILQPK
+422 RKILDRADSLASAYSNSMHTILTSSSILFFVTLILGLTAK
-431 IREVNKNV
+431 D
-439 HNHLLNMQTRPSVR
+439 PSMVQVCLAIAIGSFFAVALCVIVLPGILAALDKPICYSAKKWEELSAKLKEKYYSR
-453 IQGARLR
+453 KSAE

>member
-15 FVSVFVLIALLVVGF
+15 FVSIFVLIALLVVGF

-66 PNSAEDKIAA
+66 PNSAEDKVAA
-76 TAAAIAADKDVKS
+76 TAAAIAADKDVVS
-89 VTTYAGTLGITLG
+89 VTTYADTLGIMLG
-102 VDEAVELISTRFP
+102 VDEAVELISTQFP

-171 NNIVKTLILSD
+171 NNIVKTMILND
-182 PETKAQCDSVKAMLD
+182 PETKAQCESVKAMLD
-197 SAKAQ
+197 AAKVQ

-211 MVTTRLQKESD
+211 MVATTLQKESD

-237 NMGEYYIMGNSY
+237 SMGEYYIMGNSY

-272 IFIVV
+272 TFIVV

-305 HLAHLEF
+305 YLAHLEF

-332 ILFTNNCGFARRGVF
+332 ILFTNN
-347 QLDAY
+347 Y
-352 DPDLV
+352 
-357 VDTVFR
+357 
-363 NADTRAY
+363 
-370 GKGPVDGSGVSCD
+370 
-383 SDRKLLCGGALRNS
+383 
-397 SARNFGGAGQAY
+397 
-409 MLQREK
+409 REK
-415 VGRIERQ
+415 
-422 DERKILQPK
+422 RKTLDRADSLAAAYSNSMHTILTSSSILFFVTLILGLTAK
-431 IREVNKNV
+431 D
-439 HNHLLNMQTRPSVR
+439 PSMVQVCLAIAIGSFFAVALCVIVLPGILAALDKPICYSAKKWEELSAKLKEKYYSR
-453 IQGARLR
+453 KSAE

>member
-15 FVSVFVLIALLVVGF
+15 FVSIFVLIALLVVGF

-66 PNSAEDKIAA
+66 PNSAEDKVAA
-76 TAAAIAADKDVKS
+76 TAAAIAADKDVVS
-89 VTTYAGTLGITLG
+89 VTTYADLGIMLG

-122 PSMSAQITVIMQDL
+122 PSMSAQITVIMQGL

-171 NNIVKTLILSD
+171 NNIVKTLILND
-182 PETKAQCDSVKAMLD
+182 PETKAQCESVKAMLD
-197 SAKAQ
+197 AAKAQ

-211 MVTTRLQKESD
+211 MVATTLQKESD

-257 YSDEVNLITLISIVL
+257 YSDEVNLITLISVIL

-305 HLAHLEF
+305 YLAHLEF

-332 ILFTNNCGFARRGVF
+332 ILFTNN
-347 QLDAY
+347 Y
-352 DPDLV
+352 
-357 VDTVFR
+357 
-363 NADTRAY
+363 
-370 GKGPVDGSGVSCD
+370 
-383 SDRKLLCGGALRNS
+383 
-397 SARNFGGAGQAY
+397 
-409 MLQREK
+409 REK
-415 VGRIERQ
+415 
-422 DERKILQPK
+422 RKTLDRADSLAAAYSNSMHTILTSSSILFFVTLIIGLTAK
-431 IREVNKNV
+431 D
-439 HNHLLNMQTRPSVR
+439 PSMVQVCLAIAIGSFFAVALCVIVLPGILAALDKPICYSAKKWEELSAKLKEKYYSR
-453 IQGARLR
+453 KSAE

>member
-15 FVSVFVLIALLVVGF
+15 FVSIFVLIALLVVGF

-66 PNSAEDKIAA
+66 PNSAEDKVAA
-76 TAAAIAADKDVKS
+76 TAAAIAADKDVVS
-89 VTTYAGTLGITLG
+89 VTTYADTLGIMLG

-211 MVTTRLQKESD
+211 MVATTLQKESD

-305 HLAHLEF
+305 YLAHLEF

-332 ILFTNNCGFARRGVF
+332 ILYTNN
-347 QLDAY
+347 Y
-352 DPDLV
+352 
-357 VDTVFR
+357 
-363 NADTRAY
+363 
-370 GKGPVDGSGVSCD
+370 
-383 SDRKLLCGGALRNS
+383 
-397 SARNFGGAGQAY
+397 
-409 MLQREK
+409 REK
-415 VGRIERQ
+415 
-422 DERKILQPK
+422 RKILDRADSLAAAYSNSMHTILTSSSILFFVTLILGLTAK
-431 IREVNKNV
+431 D
-439 HNHLLNMQTRPSVR
+439 PSMVQVCLAIAIGSFFAVALCVIVLPGILAALDKPICYSAKKWEELSAKLKEKYYSR
-453 IQGARLR
+453 KSAR